1 MGVPALSLRAW
12 EPTKL
17 AQAHGE
23 ELRDISIEMESQPT
37 NTAMR
42 GAMCEVTLKEIAS
55 LMKEGNV
62 ELVRHVDWG
71 AATGSAEP

>member
-1 MGVPALSLRAW
+1 
-12 EPTKL
+12 
-17 AQAHGE
+17 
-23 ELRDISIEMESQPT
+23 
-37 NTAMR
+37 MR
-42 GAMCEVTLKEIAS
+42 GAMCEVTLKEITS